1 MVIVWQLDLQLP
13 IQLVPITT
21 QAASSNPAY
30 GEVYLIQ
37 LYGSQK
43 SEQRCIGV
51 IGASILFQARK
62 VSGVVLV

>member
-37 LYGSQK
+37 LYVIKFVSDLRQVDILESQ
-43 SEQRCIGV
+43 I
-51 IGASILFQARK
+51 I
-62 VSGVVLV
+62 